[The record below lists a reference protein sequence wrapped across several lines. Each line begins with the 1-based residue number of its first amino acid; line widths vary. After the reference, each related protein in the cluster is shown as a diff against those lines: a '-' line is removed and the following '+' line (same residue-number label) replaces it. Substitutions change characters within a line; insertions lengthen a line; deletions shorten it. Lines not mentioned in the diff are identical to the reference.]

1 MRTLVITALY
11 VCAIALAFALAVSMT
26 LTEEEAQAELDE
38 YVARR
43 LEDE

>member
-11 VCAIALAFALAVSMT
+11 VCAIALAFALLVSMT